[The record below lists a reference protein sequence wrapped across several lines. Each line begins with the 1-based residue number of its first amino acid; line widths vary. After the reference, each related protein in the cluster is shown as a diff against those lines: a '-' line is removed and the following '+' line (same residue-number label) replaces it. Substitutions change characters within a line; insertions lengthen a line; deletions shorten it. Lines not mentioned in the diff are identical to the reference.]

1 MRPAST
7 PVPVDHDYVTE
18 LGRLAGVHGVAHTGV
33 APAAVLHRARAALV
47 SRKRRGLHDDMEFT
61 YRNPQ
66 RSTDPRV
73 AVRGA
78 EALFVGARSYAL
90 PEPPTRP
97 LHGRVARYAWI
108 DHYAPLREG
117 LRAVAAQLRADG
129 YRAVVFA
136 DDNSLVDREVA
147 YLAGLGWFGKN
158 ANLLLPG
165 RGSYFV
171 LGSVVTTAP
180 LPVAETPVAD
190 GCGACRRCIDACPTG
205 AIVADG
211 VIDAARCL
219 AWVLQKPG
227 SIPVSMRA
235 HTGDRVYG
243 CDDCQTSC
251 PPTVRWSGREMGGPG
266 DAEIRAWVPL
276 LGLLDHDDQAV
287 MQMWGRW
294 YLADRDPRWI
304 RRNALVALGN
314 TAQWSDPRVREVV
327 DRYCSSDDVVLAEH
341 AIWARSRLTGS
352 LSADPA

>member
-1 MRPAST
+1 
-7 PVPVDHDYVTE
+7 V
-18 LGRLAGVHGVAHTGV
+18 
-33 APAAVLHRARAALV
+33 
-47 SRKRRGLHDDMEFT
+47 
-61 YRNPQ
+61 
-66 RSTDPRV
+66 
-73 AVRGA
+73 
-78 EALFVGARSYAL
+78 FVGARSYAV
-90 PEPPTRP
+90 PEPPARP

-108 DHYAPLREG
+108 DHYAALREA
-117 LRAVAAQLRADG
+117 LWAVARKLRDDG

-147 YLAGLGWFGKN
+147 HLAGLGWFGKN

-180 LPVAETPVAD
+180 LPLTATQVDD
-190 GCGACRRCIDACPTG
+190 GCGACRRCVDACPTG
-205 AIVADG
+205 AIIADG

-227 SIPVSMRA
+227 SIPVSLRIEA
-235 HTGDRVYG
+235 GDRIYG

-251 PPTVRWSGREMGGPG
+251 PPTIRWSGRETVESGA
-266 DAEIRAWVPL
+266 AEIRAWVPL
-276 LGLLDHDDQAV
+276 LGLLDHDDEAV
-287 MQMWGRW
+287 MQWWGRW

-314 TAQWSDPRVREVV
+314 SGDWSDPEVRDAIE
-327 DRYCSSDDVVLAEH
+327 RYRGGSDPLLAEH
-341 AIWARSRLTGS
+341 ATWARARLTGS

>member
-1 MRPAST
+1 
-7 PVPVDHDYVTE
+7 VDHDYLNA
-18 LGRLAGVHGVAHTGV
+18 LGRLAGEHGVAHTGV
-33 APAAVLHRARAALV
+33 APATVLHRARAALV
-47 SRKRRGLHDDMEFT
+47 HRKRRGLHDQMEFT

-66 RSTDPRV
+66 RSTDPQA

-78 EALFVGARSYAL
+78 QAVFVGARSYAM
-90 PEPPTRP
+90 PEPPSAP
-97 LHGRVARYAWI
+97 LHGRVARYAWV
-108 DHYAPLREG
+108 DHYEPLRDA
-117 LRAVAAQLRADG
+117 LWAVAGKLRADG

-180 LPVAETPVAD
+180 LPVSVTPVAD

-227 SIPVSMRA
+227 SIPVSLRTA
-235 HTGDRVYG
+235 IGDRVYG

-251 PPTVRWSGREMGGPG
+251 PPTIRWSGREHARAG

-276 LGLLDHDDQAV
+276 LGLLDADDHAV
-287 MQMWGRW
+287 LQRWGRW
-294 YLADRDPRWI
+294 YVADRDPRWI

-314 TAQWSDPRVREVV
+314 TAQWSDPQVRAVIQ
-327 DRYCSSDDVVLAEH
+327 RYCSSDDTVLAEH
-341 AIWARSRLTGS
+341 ATWARARLTGS

>member
-1 MRPAST
+1 MRPTST
-7 PVPVDHDYVTE
+7 PVPVDHDYLTE
-18 LGRLAGVHGVAHTGV
+18 LQRLAGAGGVAHTGV
-33 APAAVLHRARAALV
+33 APATVLHRARAALV
-47 SRKRRGLHDDMEFT
+47 ERKRGGLHDGMEFT

-66 RSTDPRV
+66 RSTDPG
-73 AVRGA
+73 AALRGA
-78 EALFVGARSYAL
+78 EAVFVGARSYAM
-90 PEPPTRP
+90 PEPEAQP
-97 LHGRVARYAWI
+97 LHGRVARYAWV
-108 DHYAPLREG
+108 DHYAPLREA
-117 LRAVAAQLRADG
+117 LWAVAQKLRADG

-147 YLAGLGWFGKN
+147 HQAGLGWFGKN

-180 LPVAETPVAD
+180 LPITTAQVAD

-205 AIVADG
+205 AIIADG

-227 SIPVSMRA
+227 SIPVALRSA
-235 HTGDRVYG
+235 TGDRVYG

-251 PPTVRWSGREMGGPG
+251 PPTVRWSGRETARTVG
-266 DAEIRAWVPL
+266 DTLRAWVPL
-276 LGLLDHDDQAV
+276 LALLDRDDEAV
-287 MQMWGRW
+287 MRWWGSW

-314 TAQWSDPRVREVV
+314 TGDWADPRVREVV
-327 DRYCSSDDVVLAEH
+327 EGYCDGDDALLAEH
-341 AIWARSRLTGS
+341 ATWARARLTGS